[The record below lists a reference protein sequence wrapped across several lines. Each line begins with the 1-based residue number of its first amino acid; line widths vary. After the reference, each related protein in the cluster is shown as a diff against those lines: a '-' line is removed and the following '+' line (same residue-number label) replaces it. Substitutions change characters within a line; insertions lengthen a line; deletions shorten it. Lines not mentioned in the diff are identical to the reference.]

1 MQIKEA
7 MTMDFDLKGKVAIV
21 TGSGEGIGRMTVLML
36 AGEGA
41 NVVVNDIDLAR
52 AEKTAAEAKALGVK
66 ALAIKAA
73 VDSPA
78 EVNAMVKKVIEE
90 LGKIDILINNA
101 GRGVNWEAG
110 KTPRPFAETDKEDWD
125 YTINLC
131 LYGVLNCTRAV
142 LPDMIQR
149 KYGKI
154 VNMISDAGRIGEP
167 FMAAYSAA
175 KGGIV
180 AFQKALAKEVGRY
193 NINVNG
199 VSAGATQTERILRA
213 SEAQKAK
220 MGEEEF
226 QKRREEMLK
235 VYPMRR
241 LGEPIDLARMC
252 VFLSSDVSKHI
263 TGQTISV
270 SGGFSM
276 V

>member
-1 MQIKEA
+1 
-7 MTMDFDLKGKVAIV
+7 MDFDLKGKVAII
-21 TGSGEGIGRMTVLML
+21 TGSGEGIGRMTVLTL

-41 NVVVNDIDLAR
+41 NVAVNDIDLAR
-52 AEKTAAEAKALGVK
+52 AEKTAGEAKALGVK

-73 VDSPA
+73 VDSPE
-78 EVNAMVKKVIEE
+78 EVNAMIKKVIEE
-90 LGKIDILINNA
+90 LGQIDILINNA

-110 KTPRPFAETDKEDWD
+110 RTPRPFAETEKEDWD

-142 LPDMIQR
+142 LPGMIER

-199 VSAGATQTERILRA
+199 VSAGATLTERAIRS
-213 SEAQKAK
+213 SEAMKAK
-220 MGEEEF
+220 LGEEAF

-241 LGEPIDLARMC
+241 LGEPIDLASMC

-276 V
+276 VS

>member
-1 MQIKEA
+1 MV
-7 MTMDFDLKGKVAIV
+7 MDLYLKGKAAIV
-21 TGSGEGIGRMTVLML
+21 TGSGEGIGRTTVLTL
-36 AGEGA
+36 AEEGVD
-41 NVVVNDIDLAR
+41 VVINDIDQSKADKV
-52 AEKTAAEAKALGVK
+52 AEKAKALGVK

-73 VDSPA
+73 VDNPE
-78 EVNAMVKKVIEE
+78 EVNAMVKKVMEE
-90 LGKIDILINNA
+90 FGRVDILINNA

-110 KTPRPFAETDKEDWD
+110 RTPRPFAETDKEDWD
-125 YTINLC
+125 YTIGLC
-131 LYGVLNCTRAV
+131 LYGVFNCTRAV

-154 VNMISDAGRIGEP
+154 VNMISDAGRTGEP

-180 AFQKALAKEVGRY
+180 AFQKALAKEVGRH

-213 SEAQKAK
+213 SDAMKEKL
-220 MGEEEF
+220 GEEAF
-226 QKRREEMLK
+226 QKRQEKMLK
-235 VYPMRR
+235 VYPIRR

-252 VFLSSDVSKHI
+252 VFLSSDASRHI
-263 TGQTISV
+263 TGQTVSV

-276 V
+276 VS

>member
-1 MQIKEA
+1 ME
-7 MTMDFDLKGKVAIV
+7 FGLKGRVAIV
-21 TGSGEGIGRMTVLML
+21 TGSGAGIGRVTVLTL

-41 NVVVNDIDLAR
+41 NVVVNDINQSV
-52 AEKTAAEAKALGVK
+52 AEKTAEEARALGVK
-66 ALAIKAA
+66 ALAVEGG
-73 VDSPA
+73 VDKQE
-78 EVNAMVKKVIEE
+78 EVEAMYKKVIAEF
-90 LGKIDILINNA
+90 GKVDILINNA

-110 KTPRPFAETDKEDWD
+110 KTPRPFAETEKEDWD
-125 YTINLC
+125 YTVNLC
-131 LYGVLNCTRAV
+131 LYGVFNCTRVV
-142 LPDMIQR
+142 LPDMIKN

-154 VNMISDAGRIGEP
+154 VNMISDAGRTGEA

-199 VSAGATQTERILRA
+199 VSAGATDTERILKSR
-213 SEAQKAK
+213 EQLKAK
-220 MGEEEF
+220 MGEEDF
-226 QKRREEMLK
+226 KKRQEAMLK
-235 VYPMRR
+235 NYPIRR

-276 V
+276 VS

>member
-1 MQIKEA
+1 
-7 MTMDFDLKGKVAIV
+7 MDFDLKGKVAIV
-21 TGSGEGIGRMTVLML
+21 TGSGEGIGRMTVLTL

-52 AEKTAAEAKALGVK
+52 AEKTANEAKALGVK

-73 VDSPA
+73 VDSPE
-78 EVNAMVKKVIEE
+78 EVNAMVKKVVEE
-90 LGKIDILINNA
+90 LSQVDILINNA
-101 GRGVNWEAG
+101 GRGVNWEVGRA
-110 KTPRPFAETDKEDWD
+110 PRPFAETEKEDWE

-142 LPDMIQR
+142 LPGMIER

-199 VSAGATQTERILRA
+199 VSAGATLTERAIRS
-213 SEAQKAK
+213 SEAMKAK
-220 MGEEEF
+220 LGEEAF

-241 LGEPIDLARMC
+241 LGEPEDLARMC

-276 V
+276 VS

>member
-1 MQIKEA
+1 

-21 TGSGEGIGRMTVLML
+21 TGSGEGIGRMTVLTL

-41 NVVVNDIDLAR
+41 DVVVNDVDLAR

-73 VDSPA
+73 VDSPE

-90 LGKIDILINNA
+90 LGKVDILINNA

-110 KTPRPFAETDKEDWD
+110 KTPRPFAETNKEDWD
-125 YTINLC
+125 YTIDLC

-193 NINVNG
+193 NINING

>member
-1 MQIKEA
+1 
-7 MTMDFDLKGKVAIV
+7 MDLFLKGKVAIV
-21 TGSGEGIGRMTVLML
+21 TGSGLGIGRVSILTL

-41 NVVVNDIDLAR
+41 NVVVNDINQSV
-52 AEKTAAEAKALGVK
+52 AEKTAEEARALGVK
-66 ALAIKAA
+66 ALAVKAS
-73 VDSPA
+73 VDNRD
-78 EVNAMVKKVIEE
+78 EVNDMYNKVIEE
-90 LGKIDILINNA
+90 FGRVDILINNA
-101 GRGVNWEAG
+101 GRGVHWEAG
-110 KTPRPFAETDKEDWD
+110 KTPRPFAETEKEDWD
-125 YTINLC
+125 YTVNLC
-131 LYGVLNCTRAV
+131 LYGVFNCTRAV
-142 LPDMIQR
+142 LPGMIKN

-154 VNMISDAGRIGEP
+154 VNMVSDAGKTGEA

-199 VSAGATQTERILRA
+199 VSAGATDTERILQSR
-213 SEAQKAK
+213 EKLKEK
-220 MGEEEF
+220 MGDEDF
-226 QKRREEMLK
+226 KKRMEAMLK
-235 VYPMRR
+235 NYPIRR

-276 V
+276 AS

>member
-1 MQIKEA
+1 
-7 MTMDFDLKGKVAIV
+7 MDFDLKGKVAIV
-21 TGSGEGIGRMTVLML
+21 TGSGEGIGRMTVLTL

-52 AEKTAAEAKALGVK
+52 AEKTANEAKALGVK

-73 VDSPA
+73 VDSPE
-78 EVNAMVKKVIEE
+78 EVNAMVKKVVEE
-90 LGKIDILINNA
+90 LSQVDILINNA
-101 GRGVNWEAG
+101 GRGVNWEVGRA
-110 KTPRPFAETDKEDWD
+110 PRPFAETEKEDWE

-142 LPDMIQR
+142 LPGMIER

-199 VSAGATQTERILRA
+199 VSAGATLTERAIRS
-213 SEAQKAK
+213 SEAMKAK
-220 MGEEEF
+220 LGEEAF

-241 LGEPIDLARMC
+241 LGEPVDLARMC

-276 V
+276 VS

>member
-1 MQIKEA
+1 MA
-7 MTMDFDLKGKVAIV
+7 MDFDLKGKVAIV
-21 TGSGEGIGRMTVLML
+21 TGSGDGIGRMTALTL

-41 NVVVNDIDLAR
+41 NVVVNDIDLSMADEVAKEAR
-52 AEKTAAEAKALGVK
+52 ALGVK

-73 VDSPA
+73 VDNPE
-78 EVNAMVKKVIEE
+78 EVNAMVKKVIKEF
-90 LGKIDILINNA
+90 GKVDILINNA
-101 GRGVNWEAG
+101 GRGINWEAG
-110 KTPRPFAETDKEDWD
+110 KTPRPFAETEKEDWD
-125 YTINLC
+125 YTISLC

-142 LPDMIQR
+142 LPGMIQR

-175 KGGIV
+175 KGGII
-180 AFQKALAKEVGRY
+180 AFQKALAKEVGRH

-199 VSAGATQTERILRA
+199 VSAGATQTERNLRA
-213 SEAQKAK
+213 SEAMKAK
-220 MGEEEF
+220 LGEEEF

-252 VFLSSDVSKHI
+252 VFLSSDASKHI

-270 SGGFSM
+270 SGGFSIDRKS
-276 V
+276 VV

>member
-1 MQIKEA
+1 
-7 MTMDFDLKGKVAIV
+7 MDFELKGKVAIV
-21 TGSGEGIGRMTVLML
+21 TGSGEGIGRMTVLTL

-52 AEKTAAEAKALGVK
+52 AEKTANEAKALGVK

-73 VDSPA
+73 VDSPE
-78 EVNAMVKKVIEE
+78 EVNAMVKKVVEE
-90 LGKIDILINNA
+90 LSQVDILINNA
-101 GRGVNWEAG
+101 GRGVNWEVGRA
-110 KTPRPFAETDKEDWD
+110 PRPFAETEKEDWE

-142 LPDMIQR
+142 LPGMIER

-199 VSAGATQTERILRA
+199 VSAGATLTERAIRS
-213 SEAQKAK
+213 SEAMKAK
-220 MGEEEF
+220 LGEEAF

-241 LGEPIDLARMC
+241 LGEPVDLARMC

-276 V
+276 VS

>member
-1 MQIKEA
+1 
-7 MTMDFDLKGKVAIV
+7 MDFDLKGKVAIV
-21 TGSGEGIGRMTVLML
+21 TGSGEGIGRMTVLTL

-41 NVVVNDIDLAR
+41 DVVVNDIDMAR
-52 AEKTAAEAKALGVK
+52 AQKTANEAKALGVR

-73 VDSPA
+73 VDNTE
-78 EVNAMVKKVIEE
+78 EVNAMVKKVMDDF
-90 LGKIDILINNA
+90 GKVDILINNA

-110 KTPRPFAETDKEDWD
+110 KTPRPFVETEKEDWD

-142 LPDMIQR
+142 LPGMIEG

-180 AFQKALAKEVGRY
+180 AFQKAVAKEVGRY

-199 VSAGATQTERILRA
+199 VSAGATQTERNLRA
-213 SEAQKAK
+213 SEAMKAK
-220 MGEEEF
+220 IGEEAF

-235 VYPMRR
+235 VYPLRR

-252 VFLSSDVSKHI
+252 VFLSSDVSRHI

>member
-1 MQIKEA
+1 
-7 MTMDFDLKGKVAIV
+7 MDFDLKGKVAIV
-21 TGSGEGIGRMTVLML
+21 TGSGEGIGRMTVLAL

-41 NVVVNDIDLAR
+41 NVIVNDIDLAR
-52 AEKTAAEAKALGVK
+52 AEKTAGEAKELGVK

-73 VDSPA
+73 VDRPE
-78 EVNAMVKKVIEE
+78 EVNAMYKKVIEE
-90 LGKIDILINNA
+90 LGKVDILINNA

-110 KTPRPFAETDKEDWD
+110 KTPRPFAETEKEDWD

-131 LYGVLNCTRAV
+131 LYGVLTCARAV

-154 VNMISDAGRIGEP
+154 INMISDAGKIGEP

-175 KGGIV
+175 KGGII

-199 VSAGATQTERILRA
+199 VSAGATLTERAIRS
-213 SEAQKAK
+213 SEAMKAK
-220 MGEEEF
+220 MGEEDF

-252 VFLSSDVSKHI
+252 VYLSSDVSRHI

>member
-1 MQIKEA
+1 
-7 MTMDFDLKGKVAIV
+7 MDFDLKGKVAII
-21 TGSGEGIGRMTVLML
+21 TGSGEGIGRMTVLTL

-41 NVVVNDIDLAR
+41 NVAVNDIDLAR
-52 AEKTAAEAKALGVK
+52 AEKTAGEAKALGVK

-73 VDSPA
+73 VDSPE
-78 EVNAMVKKVIEE
+78 EVNAMIKKVIEE
-90 LGKIDILINNA
+90 LGQIDILINNA

-110 KTPRPFAETDKEDWD
+110 RTPRPFAETEKEDWD

-142 LPDMIQR
+142 LPGMIER

-199 VSAGATQTERILRA
+199 VSAGATLTERAIRS
-213 SEAQKAK
+213 SEAMKAK
-220 MGEEEF
+220 LGEEAF

-241 LGEPIDLARMC
+241 LGEPEDLARMC

-276 V
+276 VS

>member
-1 MQIKEA
+1 
-7 MTMDFDLKGKVAIV
+7 MDFGLKGRVAIV
-21 TGSGEGIGRMTVLML
+21 TGSGLGIGRVTVLTL

-41 NVVVNDIDLAR
+41 NVVVNDINQSV
-52 AEKTAAEAKALGVK
+52 AEKTAEEARALGVK
-66 ALAIKAA
+66 ALAVEGG
-73 VDSPA
+73 VDKQE
-78 EVNAMVKKVIEE
+78 EVEAMYKKVIAEF
-90 LGKIDILINNA
+90 GKVDILINNA

-110 KTPRPFAETDKEDWD
+110 KTPRPFAETEKEDWD
-125 YTINLC
+125 YTVNLC
-131 LYGVLNCTRAV
+131 LYGVFNCTRVV
-142 LPDMIQR
+142 LPDMIKN

-154 VNMISDAGRIGEP
+154 VNMISDAGRTGEA

-199 VSAGATQTERILRA
+199 VSAGATDTERILKSR
-213 SEAQKAK
+213 EQLKAK
-220 MGEEEF
+220 MGEEDF
-226 QKRREEMLK
+226 KKRQEAMLK
-235 VYPMRR
+235 NYPIRR

-276 V
+276 VS